1 MKTKGIT
8 IEETQNGKEAKKL
21 LLQGFIGSL
30 QFLAQ

>member
-21 LLQGFIGSL
+21 LQGFIGSL